1 MTESGNTSA
10 LCSLAVLD
18 KESIM
23 ADKKQPETI
32 NRGPTGEQRL
42 EDNYVEEF
50 DIDGDVKRK
59 GEDPSPADRERGET
73 SSAERPAPI
82 DR

>member
-1 MTESGNTSA
+1 
-10 LCSLAVLD
+10 
-18 KESIM
+18 M

-32 NRGPTGEQRL
+32 NREPAADQRL

-50 DIDGDVKRK
+50 DIPGDVKRK
-59 GEDPSPADRERGET
+59 DEDPSPDDRRRGKT
-73 SSAERPAPI
+73 SSAERPAPV